1 MLRYLNHLGN
11 RWSEERREKDRESE
25 RKRDKAREREKC
37 ELNFL
42 IM

>member
-11 RWSEERREKDRESE
+11 RWSEEGREKDRESE